1 MKVFITEFRVGS
13 DIYEGPTITAENYE
27 QAEEKAEAFDL
38 IVVAMVDLASSEDE
52 DESNERVLH

>member
-13 DIYEGPTITAENYE
+13 EIYEGPTITAENYE

-38 IVVAMVDLASSEDE
+38 IVVAMVDLALSDDDE
-52 DESNERVLH
+52 LSERVLH

>member
-13 DIYEGPTITAENYE
+13 EIYEGPTITAESYE

-38 IVVAMVDLASSEDE
+38 IVVAMVDLALSDDDE
-52 DESNERVLH
+52 LSERVLH